1 MVEVEV
7 GEGLLAR
14 VGVEALCEQMALELR
29 RQRMCD
35 AGCEL
40 RRHRVCGGRD
50 RAGHDAIHRQCA
62 RILSRARVPQVYHEE
77 QECKIRQGGHQ
88 GGEEWLWWGYG
99 GAHLL
104 SDDREGAR
112 VPRGRECVADDGEWH
127 GREAQA
133 EAHRNCG
140 DDAADFRLGREVSV
154 TDGRHP
160 ATHKCTRKAKARP
173 RQGHTQVYTRKGRR
187 VSTGVITQCDTTD
200 RLSAEATQLS
210 THGRVPGACRRRE
223 LRVCNSARSESLW
236 GGRRGSACA
245 GGAGSC
251 NGFACSIWL
260 VVRGVRAV
268 RARDEHH
275 PPSLKKG
282 GDAPA
287 LAVVLAVRWHIL
299 EGIHD
304 PANEGEHHDEEIEG
318 DPEGGGRV
326 DEGTLEDDRRRGVA
340 RELDE
345 AKRGER
351 LRAVERGCVRDR
363 SA

>member
-187 VSTGVITQCDTTD
+187 VSTGVITQCDTTG

-245 GGAGSC
+245 GGGRATGSRVVYGWWC
-251 NGFACSIWL
+251 GACGRCAHVTSIIHQASRR
-260 VVRGVRAV
+260 VVTRPLWPWYSLSGGTYSKAYTI
-268 RARDEHH
+268 
-275 PPSLKKG
+275 PPTKVS
-282 GDAPA
+282 
-287 LAVVLAVRWHIL
+287 I
-299 EGIHD
+299 
-304 PANEGEHHDEEIEG
+304 
-318 DPEGGGRV
+318 
-326 DEGTLEDDRRRGVA
+326 TTRR
-340 RELDE
+340 
-345 AKRGER
+345 
-351 LRAVERGCVRDR
+351 
-363 SA
+363 